1 MSWLEH
7 HAASEQHAAAAE
19 AEARSGNRVLAQQLY
34 GKAAAAEAQALEALD
49 PAKTR
54 TYGITAVSA
63 VALYHKAARSEPA
76 VAVAR
81 RCLASDELPGFA
93 RHQLA
98 DLLDTIANAAAPE
111 MSPMSELNVPDRT
124 FFEGDNLPIL
134 AGINS
139 ESIDLNPDNAEY
151 WHDRGAAHFRMGDYE
166 QAIADF
172 SRAIDL
178 NPVNVQY
185 RDNLRKAERRKG
197 RLS

>member
-7 HAASEQHAAAAE
+7 HSDSEQHAAAAE
-19 AEARSGNRVLAQQLY
+19 VEARSGNRALAQHLY
-34 GKAAAAEAQALEALD
+34 AKAAEAEAQALDALD

-76 VAVAR
+76 AALAR

-93 RHQLA
+93 RRQLGE
-98 DLLDTIANAAAPE
+98 LLDAIANGAAPE
-111 MSPMSELNVPDRT
+111 TPPMAGLNVADRT
-124 FFEGDNLPIL
+124 FFEGDNLSIL

-139 ESIDLNPDNAEY
+139 ESIDLNPDNNSAEY
-151 WHDRGAAHFRMGDYE
+151 WH
-166 QAIADF
+166 
-172 SRAIDL
+172 
-178 NPVNVQY
+178 
-185 RDNLRKAERRKG
+185 NLRKAEGREG

>member
-19 AEARSGNRVLAQQLY
+19 AEARSGNRALAQQHY
-34 GKAAAAEAQALEALD
+34 AKAAAAEAQALEALD

-63 VALYHKAARSEPA
+63 VALYHKAARRQPA
-76 VAVAR
+76 VALAR
-81 RCLASDELPGFA
+81 RCLASDKLPGFA

-98 DLLDTIANAAAPE
+98 DLLDTIANASAPE
-111 MSPMSELNVPDRT
+111 MPALEMPLGAGLNVPDRT

-139 ESIDLNPDNAEY
+139 ESIALNPDNAEY
-151 WHDRGAAHFRMGDYE
+151 W
-166 QAIADF
+166 
-172 SRAIDL
+172 
-178 NPVNVQY
+178 
-185 RDNLRKAERRKG
+185 DNLRKAEGRKG

>member
-19 AEARSGNRVLAQQLY
+19 AEARSGNHSLAQQLY
-34 GKAAAAEAQALEALD
+34 AKAAEAEAQGLEALD

-76 VAVAR
+76 AALAR
-81 RCLASDELPGFA
+81 RCLASAELPGFA
-93 RHQLA
+93 RRQLA
-98 DLLDTIANAAAPE
+98 ELLDAIANAAAPE
-111 MSPMSELNVPDRT
+111 TRPMAGLNVPDRT
-124 FFEGDNLPIL
+124 FFEGDNRPIL

-139 ESIDLNPDNAEY
+139 ESIDLNPDNNSAEY
-151 WHDRGAAHFRMGDYE
+151 WH
-166 QAIADF
+166 
-172 SRAIDL
+172 
-178 NPVNVQY
+178 
-185 RDNLRKAERRKG
+185 NLRKAEGREG